1 MDTYFS
7 SINDCSFWKTDLFCG
22 ENDMGSYEN
31 SVYPRIFSAD
41 SYRTGDGRTYVYFT
55 ADFAGCGNHYMV
67 CEDCVLKKTVISI
80 QIWRFLLTMGNT
92 QSIMKKNQNRLP
104 CNNNLM

>member
-41 SYRTGDGRTYVYFT
+41 SYRTGDGGLMYIALPILLVVGIITWFV
-55 ADFAGCGNHYMV
+55 
-67 CEDCVLKKTVISI
+67 KTV
-80 QIWRFLLTMGNT
+80 F
-92 QSIMKKNQNRLP
+92 
-104 CNNNLM
+104 

>member
-41 SYRTGDGRTYVYFT
+41 SYRTGDGRTYVYCT
-55 ADFAGCGNHYMV
+55 ADFAGCEGISADISYRISRYMTAAFEEENINSDMAV
-67 CEDCVLKKTVISI
+67 FVDN
-80 QIWRFLLTMGNT
+80 G
-92 QSIMKKNQNRLP
+92 
-104 CNNNLM
+104 

>member
-41 SYRTGDGRTYVYFT
+41 SYRTGDGRTYVYCT
-55 ADFAGCGNHYMV
+55 ADPFDCGNYHLV
-67 CEDCVLKKTVISI
+67 FPHRILKFYGPSYFLGNMAA
-80 QIWRFLLTMGNT
+80 FLLTCLAT
-92 QSIMKKNQNRLP
+92 ISII
-104 CNNNLM
+104 NLFIYE

>member
-41 SYRTGDGRTYVYFT
+41 FYRTGDGRTYVYFK
-55 ADFAGCGNHYMV
+55 
-67 CEDCVLKKTVISI
+67 E
-80 QIWRFLLTMGNT
+80 
-92 QSIMKKNQNRLP
+92 NRHI
-104 CNNNLM
+104 NSDMAVFVDNG